1 MPGTSPGTSPGQHLP
16 PPARWYAMAMG
27 NPLQERDP
35 FEKIRALPE
44 EKVAEVADF
53 VDFLQHGE
61 DDRRLVQTAS
71 RLSEDALRK
80 VWDNAD
86 DADYD
91 LL

>member
-1 MPGTSPGTSPGQHLP
+1 
-16 PPARWYAMAMG
+16 MG
-27 NPLQERDP
+27 NPLQEQDL

-53 VDFLQHGE
+53 VDFLRHRE
-61 DDRRLVQTAS
+61 NDRSLVQTAS

-91 LL
+91 RL

>member
-1 MPGTSPGTSPGQHLP
+1 
-16 PPARWYAMAMG
+16 MG
-27 NPLQERDP
+27 NPLQEQDL

-53 VDFLQHGE
+53 VAFLQYRE

-71 RLSEDALRK
+71 RLSEDTLRK

-91 LL
+91 RL